1 MHILLI
7 VIVYAALLAYIAS
20 LPPDRI
26 FTTAGGFGI
35 GMGIVLAAGILLGK
49 YPADAARI
57 FYILLSVGVGIA
69 TGRFSYLW
77 NKLPSAVI
85 FLLLTLNTLA
95 CATGFLFLPT
105 AMAALLT
112 LSAAALLTGEIKQN
126 RSLQKSPAKL

>member
-7 VIVYAALLAYIAS
+7 VIVYAAVLAYIAS
-20 LPPDRI
+20 LPPGRI

-35 GMGIVLAAGILLGK
+35 GMGIALAAGILLGK

-57 FYILLSVGVGIA
+57 FYVLLSVGVGIA
-69 TGRFSYLW
+69 TGRFTNFW
-77 NKLPSAVI
+77 NKFPTAAI
-85 FLLLTLNTLA
+85 FLLLGLNILA

-112 LSAAALLTGEIKQN
+112 LSAAALLIGEIKQN
-126 RSLQKSPAKL
+126 RARQKSPSKL